1 MKTIDKV
8 YSVPNKNYIQ
18 FKVKMSDGAVFSAYQ
33 DKSYFNVKQ
42 MKKVVDG
49 VLTDVSQW
57 GGQWFHDVA
66 TSDVDVVKDAIW
78 CMANDKIKMPK
89 DSFKAI
95 TKYAITKAS
104 AIK

>member
-1 MKTIDKV
+1 MKIIDKV
-8 YSVPNKNYIQ
+8 YSVPNKNHIQ

-33 DKSYFNVKQ
+33 NNSYFNVKQ
-42 MKKVVDG
+42 MTKVVGG

-66 TSDVDVVKDAIW
+66 TSDVDVVQHAIW
-78 CMANDKIKMPK
+78 CMANDKLKMPK
-89 DSFKAI
+89 DCFKAI

-104 AIK
+104 GI